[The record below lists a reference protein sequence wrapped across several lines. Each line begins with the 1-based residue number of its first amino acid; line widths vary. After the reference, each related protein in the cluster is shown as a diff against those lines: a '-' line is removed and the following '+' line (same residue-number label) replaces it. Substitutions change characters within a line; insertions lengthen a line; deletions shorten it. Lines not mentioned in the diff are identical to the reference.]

1 MDQSKC
7 AYCLILFINIIEMIN
22 VTGLENKLLASK
34 M

>member
-1 MDQSKC
+1 MDQSKR

-22 VTGLENKLLASK
+22 VTGLESKLLASK